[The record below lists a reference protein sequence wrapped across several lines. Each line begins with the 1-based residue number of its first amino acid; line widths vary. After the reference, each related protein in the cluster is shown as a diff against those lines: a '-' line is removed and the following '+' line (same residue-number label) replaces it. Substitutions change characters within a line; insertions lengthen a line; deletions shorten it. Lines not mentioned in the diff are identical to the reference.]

1 MWPLRSMGIRS
12 LFSLTKS
19 QVDWGLDLKP
29 SERYTQGQSFSSNI
43 DEKSTGNPSP
53 RLTSYTKRCTTSS
66 NILYTIFIFG
76 DRGHQVI
83 IHPLKR
89 ENFLVPASPPVL
101 PARRCPCPS
110 PSQRGTLS
118 AGGAQ
123 GRRRGAGY
131 LGRRSI
137 DLSGAL
143 RFLKPN
149 WEKIFQKVKV
159 SLVDV
164 VDCYVYI
171 CVSS

>member
-1 MWPLRSMGIRS
+1 MESLVGLVEDGDVGIE
-12 LFSLTKS
+12 
-19 QVDWGLDLKP
+19 VGDEDLKD
-29 SERYTQGQSFSSNI
+29 TQGQSFSSNI

-110 PSQRGTLS
+110 PVRGGLCQQAELREEGES
-118 AGGAQ
+118 RLFGEEEH
-123 GRRRGAGY
+123 R
-131 LGRRSI
+131 LERS
-137 DLSGAL
+137 
-143 RFLKPN
+143 
-149 WEKIFQKVKV
+149 
-159 SLVDV
+159 
-164 VDCYVYI
+164 
-171 CVSS
+171 SSHF

>member
-1 MWPLRSMGIRS
+1 MYSTASLATFMWPLRSMGIRS

-83 IHPLKR
+83 IHPLER

-110 PSQRGTLS
+110 PVRGGLCQQ
-118 AGGAQ
+118 AELREEGGEQAIWGGGA
-123 GRRRGAGY
+123 
-131 LGRRSI
+131 ST
-137 DLSGAL
+137 
-143 RFLKPN
+143 
-149 WEKIFQKVKV
+149 
-159 SLVDV
+159 
-164 VDCYVYI
+164 
-171 CVSS
+171 

>member
-1 MWPLRSMGIRS
+1 MESLVGLVEDGDVGIE
-12 LFSLTKS
+12 
-19 QVDWGLDLKP
+19 VGDEDLKD
-29 SERYTQGQSFSSNI
+29 TQGQSFSSNI

-110 PSQRGTLS
+110 PVRGGLCQQ
-118 AGGAQ
+118 AELREEGGEQAIWGGGA
-123 GRRRGAGY
+123 
-131 LGRRSI
+131 ST
-137 DLSGAL
+137 
-143 RFLKPN
+143 
-149 WEKIFQKVKV
+149 
-159 SLVDV
+159 
-164 VDCYVYI
+164 
-171 CVSS
+171 

>member
-1 MWPLRSMGIRS
+1 MESLVGLVEDGDVGIE
-12 LFSLTKS
+12 
-19 QVDWGLDLKP
+19 VGDEDLKD
-29 SERYTQGQSFSSNI
+29 TQGQSFSSNI

-110 PSQRGTLS
+110 PVRGGLCQQ
-118 AGGAQ
+118 AELREEGGEQVIWGGGA
-123 GRRRGAGY
+123 
-131 LGRRSI
+131 ST
-137 DLSGAL
+137 
-143 RFLKPN
+143 
-149 WEKIFQKVKV
+149 
-159 SLVDV
+159 
-164 VDCYVYI
+164 
-171 CVSS
+171 